1 MCTPFQFGTLRNGA
15 SFLGKS
21 ANEEPPR
28 HESPINP
35 HEKQGNQRAKRP
47 PAREAAHFPASRYSL
62 LERARNN
69 GAGQDVLEVLES
81 FPLDEEFATLA
92 DVMKAYG
99 GSDQAP
105 QSGVID
111 IKP

>member
-1 MCTPFQFGTLRNGA
+1 MTAGLSTVN
-15 SFLGKS
+15 
-21 ANEEPPR
+21 
-28 HESPINP
+28 
-35 HEKQGNQRAKRP
+35 
-47 PAREAAHFPASRYSL
+47 AAHHLKGVHFPASKEDL

-69 GAGQDVLEVLES
+69 GAGQDVLEVLEF

>member
-1 MCTPFQFGTLRNGA
+1 MTGG
-15 SFLGKS
+15 LGGPSTVNVTHHLK
-21 ANEEPPR
+21 
-28 HESPINP
+28 
-35 HEKQGNQRAKRP
+35 G
-47 PAREAAHFPASRYSL
+47 AHFPASRDSL

-69 GAGQDVLEVLES
+69 GAGQDVLEVLEF
-81 FPLDEEFATLA
+81 FPQDEEFETLA

-99 GSDQAP
+99 DSDQAP